1 MVSRNGDD
9 AVVRH
14 ILRIPQIT
22 APEISEATG
31 KLDSIRSQ
39 LMASSIGFGEAVAKY
54 SDDDVAKS
62 TAGQI
67 MGRDGST
74 FLTIDQ
80 LDKDMVLLL
89 KNSNLKPGEY
99 SKPTPFTD
107 DRGKKGVRI
116 VELVSQSEPH
126 KENLKDDYNKIAQR
140 ATEEKKMDL
149 LQKWFQSK
157 IPTYYVM
164 IDSEF
169 KDCSNISKWK
179 NATTASN

>member
-1 MVSRNGDD
+1 MVSRNGED

-22 APEISEATG
+22 APEINDATV

-39 LMASSIGFGEAVAKY
+39 LIAGDYGFGGAVAKY

-107 DRGKKGVRI
+107 ERGKKAVRI
-116 VELVSQSEPH
+116 VLMVSKPEPH
-126 KENLKDDYNKIAQR
+126 RENLKHYHNPTSTR
-140 ATEEKKMDL
+140 ALPQHKSPPL
-149 LQKWFQSK
+149 AHSSR
-157 IPTYYVM
+157 PT
-164 IDSEF
+164 
-169 KDCSNISKWK
+169 
-179 NATTASN
+179 